1 MVRLSEVI
9 GKQDEHVADRIK
21 DGRNVRFIDPST
33 CPEDVK
39 AFLAEARYW
48 FGRGEH
54 VSETGVRRRLDV
66 QLLDYRVVNGVIVAI
81 VQVNKDKKEEWQRFT
96 NRRLVYHLAACPA
109 GMPAEISD
117 APIVVMKGQSLHW
130 FVRHGRSPLSSLA
143 KKDPALFG
151 KVLTPFPLLS
161 QFVQS
166 EIEVAASEWR
176 AA

>member
-9 GKQDEHVADRIK
+9 GKQDEHAEDRIK

-39 AFLAEARYW
+39 EFLAEARYW

-81 VQVNKDKKEEWQRFT
+81 VQVNKDRKESWQRFT

-109 GMPAEISD
+109 GMPTEISD
-117 APIVVMKGQSLHW
+117 SPVLVMKGQALHW
-130 FVRHGRSPLSSLA
+130 YVRHERSPLSTLA
-143 KKDPALFG
+143 TKDPALFG
-151 KVLTPFPLLS
+151 KVLAPFPHLS

-166 EIEVAASEWR
+166 EIEAVASEWR

>member
-21 DGRNVRFIDPST
+21 VGRNIRFIDTST

-39 AFLAEARYW
+39 EFLAEARYW

-54 VSETGVRRRLDV
+54 VSEAGVRRRLDV
-66 QLLDYRVVNGVIVAI
+66 QLLDYRVVNGTVVAI
-81 VQVNKDKKEEWQRFT
+81 VQVNRDKKEAWQRFT
-96 NRRLVYHLAACPA
+96 NRRLVYHLAACPS
-109 GMPAEISD
+109 GNPTEISD
-117 APIVVMKGQSLHW
+117 SPILVVKGQGLHW
-130 FVRHGRSPLSSLA
+130 YVRHDRSPLSSLA
-143 KKDPALFG
+143 SRDPALFG
-151 KVLTPFPLLS
+151 KVLSPFPHLS

-166 EIEVAASEWR
+166 EIKAASSEWR